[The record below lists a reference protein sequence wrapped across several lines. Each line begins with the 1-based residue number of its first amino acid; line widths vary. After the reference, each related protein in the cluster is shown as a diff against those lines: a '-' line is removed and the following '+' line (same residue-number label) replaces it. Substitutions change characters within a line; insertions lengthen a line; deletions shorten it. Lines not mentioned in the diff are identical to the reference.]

1 MKQKYRYYLLNV
13 VIPVLVYGAFTGL
26 LVGTAVYFF
35 KLGAEHLS
43 EKSAEIYHAA
53 QANPWLIFAI
63 IGGAAALSVLAWLL
77 QRWAS
82 ETKGGGIPR
91 AEGVLRGIL
100 TFRWLRTGIAVVV
113 NSFISFFAG
122 LPLGSEG
129 PSVLLGTAIG
139 GGTCKLPLSHD
150 SWNRYIMTG
159 GACAGFAVAT
169 VAPVT
174 GILFALEEAHK
185 RFTPMIFLM
194 SMSSVLFGVTASN
207 LWGMAL
213 GKQPAPLFNVAQYM
227 GTFEMADIWVPL
239 LLGVIVAVVACG
251 YNLFVFWMGK
261 TYDTKLKRIPQWAK
275 LLVVFVLTAVIGVI
289 AVGQFDGTDAL
300 YGGGGLIS
308 KLAGNKYALAESG
321 ELTLLSAS
329 NISWYIIFALL
340 LIRFF
345 TISFATS
352 SGATGGVFIPMLSI
366 GALLG
371 AVCAE
376 LFCAMGMNPQLYG
389 TVVILS
395 MTAFMG
401 AATRAPLTAL
411 VFTVECTWNFTNLFY
426 VAITVFISYLLCEI
440 VKVEP
445 LYDVLLERMA
455 EAQNKG
461 KQHKILRLNY
471 VVAENAFAVSKSVR
485 DILWPANTKVSQIV
499 ADDRVKR
506 MDDDGEKKIHVGDKL
521 TLFVQTYDEELTK
534 KELEQIL
541 GVQPQ
546 EPEIEV
552 EYDQSAEVNVLGDLA
567 ENNFEQNNDNAA
579 RGKDD
584 AARDKNDAPKN
595 DDKDDK

>member
-26 LVGTAVYFF
+26 LVGTVVYFF
-35 KLGAEHLS
+35 KLGAEWLS
-43 EKSAEIYHAA
+43 EKSVEIYHAA

-63 IGGAAALSVLAWLL
+63 LGGAAALAFVAWLL

-100 TFRWLRTGIAVVV
+100 TFRWLRTAIAVIV
-113 NSFISFFAG
+113 NSFISFFSG

-139 GGTCKLPLSHD
+139 GGTSKLPLSHD

-194 SMSSVLFGVTASN
+194 SLSSVLFGVTASN

-213 GKQPAPLFNVAQYM
+213 GKEAAPLFDVALVSLKM
-227 GTFEMADIWVPL
+227 SDIWVPL
-239 LLGVIVAVVACG
+239 LLGLFVAIVACG

-261 TYDTKLKRIPQWAK
+261 TYDGKLKKIPQWAK

-289 AVGQFDGTDAL
+289 AVGNFNGTDAL
-300 YGGGGLIS
+300 YGGGGLIT
-308 KLAGNKYALAESG
+308 KLAANG
-321 ELTLLSAS
+321 ETSAAS
-329 NISWYIIFALL
+329 MSWYIIFILL

-345 TISFATS
+345 TIAFATS

-376 LFCAMGMNPQLYG
+376 LFCAMGMRPELYG

-426 VAITVFISYLLCEI
+426 VAITVFVSYLLCEI

-445 LYDVLLERMA
+445 LYDVLLERMV
-455 EAQNKG
+455 ETQNKG
-461 KQHKILRLNY
+461 KTHKILKLNY
-471 VVAENAFAVSKSVR
+471 VVAEDAFAVSKSVR
-485 DILWPANTKVSQIV
+485 DILWPANTKVGDI
-499 ADDRVKR
+499 AAGDRVKR
-506 MDDDGEKKIHVGDKL
+506 MDDDGEKKIHAGDRL
-521 TLFVQTYDEELTK
+521 TIIAQTFDEELTK
-534 KELEQIL
+534 TELEQIL
-541 GVQPQ
+541 GKQPQ

-552 EYDQSAEVNVLGDLA
+552 EYDQSAEVNLIEPDASDDAVGS
-567 ENNFEQNNDNAA
+567 NDN
-579 RGKDD
+579 
-584 AARDKNDAPKN
+584 N
-595 DDKDDK
+595 

>member
-26 LVGTAVYFF
+26 LVGTVVYFF
-35 KLGAEHLS
+35 KLGAEWLS
-43 EKSAEIYHAA
+43 EKSVEFYHAA
-53 QANPWLIFAI
+53 QANAWLIFAI
-63 IGGAAALSVLAWLL
+63 IGGAAVLAVLAWLL

-139 GGTCKLPLSHD
+139 GGTSKLPLSHD

-174 GILFALEEAHK
+174 GILFGLEEAHK

-194 SMSSVLFGVTASN
+194 SLSSVLFGVTAAN

-213 GKQPAPLFNVAQYM
+213 GKEAAPLFNVAQFM
-227 GTFEMADIWVPL
+227 SAFKMSDIWVPL
-239 LLGVIVAVVACG
+239 LLGVFVAIVACG

-289 AVGQFDGTDAL
+289 AVGNFDGTDAL
-300 YGGGGLIS
+300 YGGGGLIT
-308 KLAGNKYALAESG
+308 KLASNRVA
-321 ELTLLSAS
+321 TSAS
-329 NISWYIIFALL
+329 TMSWYIIFILL

-345 TISFATS
+345 TIAFATS

-376 LFCAMGMNPQLYG
+376 LFCAMGMRPELYG

-426 VAITVFISYLLCEI
+426 VAITVFISYFLCEI

-455 EAQNKG
+455 ESQNKG

-506 MDDDGEKKIHVGDKL
+506 MDDDGEKKIHVGDKI
-521 TLFVQTYDEELTK
+521 TLFVQTFDEELTK

-541 GVQPQ
+541 GKQPQ

-552 EYDQSAEVNVLGDLA
+552 EYDQSADVNVIEVGA
-567 ENNFEQNNDNAA
+567 EEDNSAQDNNNN
-579 RGKDD
+579 
-584 AARDKNDAPKN
+584 
-595 DDKDDK
+595 

>member
-1 MKQKYRYYLLNV
+1 MKQKYKHYLFNV

-26 LVGTAVYFF
+26 LVGTVVYFF
-35 KLGAEHLS
+35 KLGAEYLVEFS
-43 EKSAEIYHAA
+43 TEFYHAA

-63 IGGAAALSVLAWLL
+63 FGGVVALAFVSWLL

-100 TFRWLRTGIAVVV
+100 TFRWLRTAIAVIV

-139 GGTCKLPLSHD
+139 GGTSKLPLSHD

-169 VAPVT
+169 AAPVT

-194 SMSSVLFGVTASN
+194 SLSSVLFGVTAAN
-207 LWGMAL
+207 LWNLAIFGEPVGAL
-213 GKQPAPLFNVAQYM
+213 FRISKEINGAFVNFM
-227 GTFEMADIWVPL
+227 GTFKMTDIWVPL
-239 LLGVIVAVVACG
+239 LLGVFVAIVACA

-261 TYDTKLKRIPQWAK
+261 TYDKKLKKVPHWAK
-275 LLVVFVLTAVIGVI
+275 LLIVFVLTAVIGVI
-289 AVGQFDGTDAL
+289 AVGGFNGTDAL
-300 YGGGGLIS
+300 YGGGGLIN
-308 KLAGNKYALAESG
+308 KLTQNGMVATAESM
-321 ELTLLSAS
+321 
-329 NISWYIIFALL
+329 SWYIIFALL
-340 LIRFF
+340 VIRFLA
-345 TISFATS
+345 IAFATS

-371 AVCAE
+371 ALSAE
-376 LFCAMGMNPQLYG
+376 LFCAMGMRADLYG

-426 VAITVFISYLLCEI
+426 VAITVFISYFLCEI

-445 LYDVLLERMA
+445 LYDVLLERMV
-455 EAQNKG
+455 EQQNHG
-461 KQHKILRLNY
+461 KTHKILKLNY
-471 VVAENAFAVSKSVR
+471 VVSEKAFAVSKSVR
-485 DILWPANTKVSQIV
+485 DILWPANTKVTNIV
-499 ADDRVKR
+499 ANDQVKR
-506 MDDDGEKKIHVGDKL
+506 MDDDGEKKIHAGDRL
-521 TLFVQTYDEELTK
+521 TIISQTYDEERTK
-534 KELEQIL
+534 AELAQIL
-541 GVQPQ
+541 GNQVE

-552 EYDQSAEVNVLGDLA
+552 EYDQSADVNVINDEQEDNNSSGKN
-567 ENNFEQNNDNAA
+567 ENN
-579 RGKDD
+579 
-584 AARDKNDAPKN
+584 
-595 DDKDDK
+595 

>member
-35 KLGAEHLS
+35 KLGAEWLS
-43 EKSAEIYHAA
+43 EKSAEFYHAA

-63 IGGAAALSVLAWLL
+63 IGGAAALSVVAWLL

-139 GGTCKLPLSHD
+139 GGTSKLPLSHD

-174 GILFALEEAHK
+174 GILFGLEETHK

-194 SMSSVLFGVTASN
+194 SLSSVLFGVTASN

-213 GKQPAPLFNVAQYM
+213 GKKPAPLFDVAQFM
-227 GTFEMADIWVPL
+227 DKFDMADIWVPL
-239 LLGVIVAVVACG
+239 LLGVFVAIVACG

-261 TYDTKLKRIPQWAK
+261 TYDTKLKRVPQWAK

-289 AVGQFDGTDAL
+289 AVGNFNGTDAL
-300 YGGGGLIS
+300 YGGGGLIT
-308 KLAGNKYALAESG
+308 KLAGNKYALMESG
-321 ELTLLSAS
+321 VLTLTAS
-329 NISWYIIFALL
+329 NVSWYIIFALL

-345 TISFATS
+345 TIAFATS

-376 LFCAMGMNPQLYG
+376 LFCAMGMRSELYG

-411 VFTVECTWNFTNLFY
+411 VFTVECTGNFTNLFY

-455 EAQNKG
+455 ETQNKG

-506 MDDDGEKKIHVGDKL
+506 MDDDGEKKIHVGDKI
-521 TLFVQTYDEELTK
+521 TLFVQTFDEELTK
-534 KELEQIL
+534 QELEQIL

-552 EYDQSAEVNVLGDLA
+552 EYDQGAEVNVLLGDTANENA
-567 ENNFEQNNDNAA
+567 EQDNDNSEH
-579 RGKDD
+579 D
-584 AARDKNDAPKN
+584 NDNTAQN
-595 DDKDDK
+595 DNNK